1 MNYDTCLVCSSSSSS
16 QTSILC
22 CDLDGSTPQV
32 KKDEEAANKV
42 KVTVEAEEKEVKR
55 QAQET
60 QAIADDA
67 KADLDKAL
75 PALEVL

>member
-1 MNYDTCLVCSSSSSS
+1 M
-16 QTSILC
+16 
-22 CDLDGSTPQV
+22 

-75 PALEVL
+75 PALEVCSRRSFSL

>member
-1 MNYDTCLVCSSSSSS
+1 MPCCCCSSSSS
-16 QTSILC
+16 QTSTLYCELNRTI
-22 CDLDGSTPQV
+22 PQV